1 MNGLCDTWLGSMII
15 GGGNWL
21 LDGLTLLAL
30 GVFGTAPTDS
40 QGPVTWADYNTQVV
54 LIGTSCLGFAAG
66 LVGCFALLR
75 RQALVG
81 DALSHATLP
90 GIAAAFLLA
99 EFFGGDGKRL
109 EWLLLGATCS
119 GILGM
124 WMMMQL
130 ERLPRIKPDAAM
142 GIILSVFFGAGIV
155 LVTIVQQTEAGHAAG
170 LESFIYG
177 KAASMLRRDTMMI
190 ASMAVAVSVVVGL
203 FFKELK
209 LLCFDEGFALAR
221 GYPVSRLNALILAL
235 VTVVTVIGLQAVGL
249 ILIIALLVIPPSAAR
264 FWTNS
269 LGPMCWISAGI
280 GAMSAAAGA
289 IASAWAPD
297 LPSGPMMVMTCSG
310 IFAISLICGP
320 ARGVLARLAR
330 RRDAA
335 GRRT

>member
-1 MNGLCDTWLGSMII
+1 MNGLYDTRLGPLMI
-15 GGGNWL
+15 GWGHWL
-21 LDGLTLLAL
+21 LERLMSVSSA
-30 GVFGTAPTDS
+30 VFGTAPTGS
-40 QGPVTWADYNTQVV
+40 PLPVPWADYNTQIV
-54 LIGTSCLGFAAG
+54 LIGTSLLGFAAG

-124 WMMMQL
+124 WLMMQL

-142 GIILSVFFGAGIV
+142 GIVLSVFFGAGIV

-177 KAASMLRRDTMMI
+177 KAASMLRRDAVMI
-190 ASMAVAVSVVVGL
+190 AAMAVAVSFVVGL

-221 GYPVSRLNALILAL
+221 GYPVSWLNALILAL

-269 LGPMCWISAGI
+269 LGPMCWISAVI

-297 LPSGPMMVMTCSG
+297 LPSGPLMVVTCSG

-320 ARGVLARLAR
+320 ARGMLARLMRGR
-330 RRDAA
+330 RAA
-335 GRRT
+335 GRRR